1 MRKKAASG
9 PSVWERRTSLDPHL
23 GHERWVGERSSVT
36 ATGPASICELAIK
49 SVTLRNRLAGALV
62 FFCDPGYKRN
72 LEVSS
77 RVPSSQF
84 RISAVTRR
92 TGYIVVVGVA
102 VIYGLVALR
111 GPQGI
116 SALLD
121 KRREVRMLE
130 EQNAAQAAENE
141 RRRERIHRLEQNP
154 TEQEMEIRKQLKLLR
169 PGETT
174 FILEDP
180 PKGAAAPVAP
190 PSQP

>member
-1 MRKKAASG
+1 MRKKAASP
-9 PSVWERRTSLDPHL
+9 PSLEERRTSLDPHL
-23 GHERWVGERSSVT
+23 GQVIWIGERSSVT
-36 ATGPASICELAIK
+36 STGPVSICEVPTK
-49 SVTLRNRLAGALV
+49 SVTFHNRTAAALV
-62 FFCDPGYKRN
+62 FFRDPGYKRN

-77 RVPSSQF
+77 RALSHQS
-84 RISAVTRR
+84 RIFAVTRR

-141 RRRERIHRLEQNP
+141 RRRERIHRLEQNS

-180 PKGAAAPVAP
+180 PKAAPAHGAP

>member
-1 MRKKAASG
+1 MRRRAASE
-9 PSVWERRTSLDPHL
+9 PSLWERRTSLDPHL
-23 GHERWVGERSSVT
+23 GHESWVGERSLVT
-36 ATGPASICELAIK
+36 ATGPVSIYKVTIK
-49 SVTLRNRLAGALV
+49 SVTFRNRVATALV
-62 FFCDPGYKRN
+62 FFRDPGYKRN

-77 RVPSSQF
+77 RAFSYQS
-84 RISAVTRR
+84 RIFAVTRR
-92 TGYIVVVGVA
+92 TGYIVVVGVV

-141 RRRERIHRLEQNP
+141 RRRERIHRLEKNS

-180 PKGAAAPVAP
+180 PKAAPAPDAP

>member
-1 MRKKAASG
+1 MAASE
-9 PSVWERRTSLDPHL
+9 PSLCERRTSLDPHL
-23 GHERWVGERSSVT
+23 GHERCVGERSTVT
-36 ATGPASICELAIK
+36 STGPASSGKVTIK
-49 SVTLRNRLAGALV
+49 SVTFCNRLAGALV
-62 FFCDPGYKRN
+62 FFCDPRYKRN

-77 RVPSSQF
+77 REPSQHS
-84 RISAVTRR
+84 RIFVVTRR
-92 TGYIVVVGVA
+92 TGYVVVAGVM

-121 KRREVRMLE
+121 KRREVRLLE

-141 RRRERIHRLEQNP
+141 RRRDRIRRLQQNT

-180 PKGAAAPVAP
+180 PKPAPQSRP
-190 PSQP
+190 